1 MATSIVLPLGTGSRH
16 NNLELRYCLRSIE
29 KYLTGYSD
37 VFIVGDLPDWLRNVI
52 HIPCYDQGDKT
63 YDKERNIY
71 TKIMAACADERVSE
85 DFLFINDDHYLLQG
99 YEAGK
104 FPYYCHG
111 WLRNQMTVTDYK
123 HTVSNTMKAFEDS
136 MPYFDIHCPIRYN
149 KFKFEAAMSQLVWS
163 KPFGYCI
170 KTGYCN
176 NIIGLKATECPDLK
190 INEAYPAQKIR
201 QMLTGRPWFSVGDR
215 SFDGGIRRVL
225 QDLYPHKS
233 KYE

>member
-1 MATSIVLPLGTGSRH
+1 MNMSIVIPLGIGSRH

-52 HIPCYDQGDKT
+52 HIPCPDYGDKT

-71 TKIMAACADERVSE
+71 TKIMAACADERVTD
-85 DFLFINDDHYLLQG
+85 DFLFMNDDHYLLQD

-104 FPYYCHG
+104 FPFYCHG
-111 WLRNQMTVTDYK
+111 WLRHHMTVTDYK
-123 HTVSNTMKAFEDS
+123 HTVTNTMRAFEDS

-149 KFKFEAAMSQLVWS
+149 KFKFEAAMSQLDWS

-170 KTGYCN
+170 KTVYGNASMGVDAISY
-176 NIIGLKATECPDLK
+176 PDLK
-190 INEAYPAQKIR
+190 IKDGYSAAKILELIADR
-201 QMLTGRPWFSVGDR
+201 SWFSIGDGA
-215 SFDGGIRRVL
+215 FDGDIRYVL
-225 QDLYPHKS
+225 QALYPHKS